1 MLVILAAL
9 LALAGCAHRLPPT
22 LEPQETLRWRS
33 ADGWEGPLLHY
44 PGPGEPVLLVH
55 GMSANHYNW
64 DYRPEVSL
72 AWWLQQR
79 GWDVWIPALRGDD
92 GSTPPDRKA
101 GRNWTFDDHAL
112 LDLPAA
118 LDVVREHTGRQQVVW
133 IGHSMGGMLLY
144 AALSAYPERIR
155 AGVAIASPGRF
166 TDLAPLKKMLRGS
179 GRLLGRHGRVTT
191 AGFMRLMSPLGRAAP
206 GLGKVAVRRNL
217 DPGLVRGL
225 SSHALSDL
233 PRPMLQEVVSWLRA
247 GTLTRADGQTPW
259 IVPESPAVP
268 VLLLAGSADWIAPAQ
283 DVVAV
288 CGTLPDCESRILGPG
303 QGMPH
308 DYGHVD
314 LVLGKDAAST
324 VYPLVEDWLE
334 AHAQP

>member
-1 MLVILAAL
+1 MLVILATL

-22 LEPQETLRWRS
+22 LTPTETLRWRS

-44 PGPGEPVLLVH
+44 PGSGPPVLLVH

-79 GWDVWIPALRGDD
+79 GWDVWIPGLRGDE
-92 GSTPPDRKA
+92 GSTPPDKKA

-118 LDVVREHTGRQQVVW
+118 LDVVRERTGQEQVVW

-144 AALSAYPERIR
+144 AALSAYPERLR

-166 TDLAPLKKMLRGS
+166 VDLVPLKRMLKAS
-179 GRLLGRHGRVTT
+179 GPLLGRHGRVRV
-191 AGFMRLMSPLGRAAP
+191 GSFMRLMSPLGRAAP
-206 GLGKVAVRRNL
+206 GMGKISVRRNM
-217 DPGLVRGL
+217 DPALARGL
-225 SSHALSDL
+225 SGHALSDL
-233 PRPMLQEVVSWLRA
+233 PRPMIQEVVTWLRA
-247 GTLTRADGQTPW
+247 GTLTRLDGRTPW
-259 IVPESPAVP
+259 IVAEQPAVP
-268 VLLLAGSADWIAPAQ
+268 LLLLAGSADWLAPPA
-283 DVVAV
+283 DVAAV
-288 CGTLPDCESRILGPG
+288 CDTLPDCEARVIGPEMG
-303 QGMPH
+303 LPH

-314 LVLGKDAAST
+314 LVLGEDAETT
-324 VYPLVEDWLE
+324 VYPIIGSWLE
-334 AHAQP
+334 ARATP

>member
-1 MLVILAAL
+1 MLVILGLL

-22 LEPQETLRWRS
+22 LSPSETLRWRS

-44 PGPGEPVLLVH
+44 PGSGQAVMLVH

-79 GWDVWIPALRGDD
+79 GWDVWIPGLRGDE
-92 GSTPPDRKA
+92 GTTAPSKKA
-101 GRNWTFDDHAL
+101 GRNWIFDDHAL

-118 LDVVREHTGRQQVVW
+118 LDVIREHTGQQQVVW

-155 AGVAIASPGRF
+155 AGVAIASPGQF
-166 TDLAPLKKMLRGS
+166 TVLPPLKKLLRG
-179 GRLLGRHGRVTT
+179 GGPALGRHGRVPVET
-191 AGFMRLMSPLGRAAP
+191 FMRLMSPLGRMAP
-206 GLGKVAVRRNL
+206 GMGKISLRANM

-225 SSHALSDL
+225 SGHALSDL
-233 PRPMLQEVVSWLRA
+233 PRAMTQEVVTWLRA
-247 GTLTRADGQTPW
+247 GTLTRADGATPW
-259 IVPESPAVP
+259 IRAESPAVP
-268 VLLLAGSADWIAPAQ
+268 VLLLAGSADWIAPAA

-288 CGTLPDCESRILGPG
+288 CGTLPDCESRVLGPDGG
-303 QGMPH
+303 QPH

-314 LVLGKDAAST
+314 LVLGRDAETT
-324 VYPLVEDWLE
+324 VYPIVEDWLE
-334 AHAQP
+334 AHGGP